1 MGRTDTM
8 PAAHL
13 SSSQFDLVYNLLS
26 LALASMAASTV
37 FFFLRLSSFHER
49 YKAALCFTGLVTF
62 IAMYHYFRIFNSF
75 TEAYSPCHSFHNH
88 TDPEG
93 VLTFDYNK
101 CSADAYGYTATGI
114 PFNDAYRYVDWLL
127 TVPLLLIEIVLVMK
141 LSETETFNKCLYLGI
156 SSALM
161 IANGYPG
168 EVTGDPS
175 TRWVFWF
182 LSMIPF
188 CYIVYTLFVGLKE
201 SQDAQPEAVRDQVRW
216 ACWATVF
223 SWCTYPVVFILP
235 MLSGSSSGKMGL
247 DARSMVGIQVGYTF
261 SDIISKCGVGYLVYR
276 IGLAK
281 SMIDHSEAK
290 AGFNMDE
297 VEALAQNE
305 EEEA

>member
-1 MGRTDTM
+1 M
-8 PAAHL
+8 AAAQL
-13 SSSQFDLVYNLLS
+13 TPGQFDLVYNMLS
-26 LALASMAASTV
+26 LGLASMAASTV
-37 FFFLRLSSFHER
+37 FFFLRLGSFSER

-62 IAMYHYFRIFNSF
+62 IAMYHYFRIFDSF
-75 TEAYSPCHSFHNH
+75 VAAYTPCEVTDGEVNH
-88 TDPEG
+88 A
-93 VLTFDYNK
+93 K
-101 CSADAYGYTATGI
+101 CSPELYNYTATGI

-141 LSETETFNKCLYLGI
+141 LSEAETFSRCVTLGV

-168 EVTGDPS
+168 EITGDPMQ
-175 TRWVFWF
+175 RWVFWF
-182 LSMIPF
+182 LSMLPF
-188 CYIVYTLFVGLKE
+188 TYIVYTLFVGLKA
-201 SQDAQPEAVRDQVRW
+201 SQDSQPEAVRDQVRW

-223 SWCTYPVVFILP
+223 SWCTYPIVFVLP
-235 MLSGSSSGKMGL
+235 MLGGSSDGKAGL
-247 DARSMVGIQVGYTF
+247 SSTAMVGIQVGYTF

-281 SMIDHSEAK
+281 SMIDHSNGK

-297 VEALAQNE
+297 VEALAQD

>member
-1 MGRTDTM
+1 MGAAATM
-8 PAAHL
+8 LNPL
-13 SSSQFDLVYNLLS
+13 TFQQYQLVYNFTS
-26 LALASMAASTV
+26 FGLAAMGASTI
-37 FFFLRLSSFHER
+37 FFFSRMGSFNEKYKPALS
-49 YKAALCFTGLVTF
+49 FTGLVTL
-62 IAMYHYFRIFNSF
+62 IACYHYFRIFNSF
-75 TEAYSPCHSFHNH
+75 EAAFTPCKVTAGRVDFALCNA
-88 TDPEG
+88 E
-93 VLTFDYNK
+93 VF
-101 CSADAYGYTATGI
+101 GYTATGI

-141 LSETETFNKCLYLGI
+141 LPEDETVSKCTTLGI

-223 SWCTYPVVFILP
+223 SWCTYPIVFVLP
-235 MLSGSSSGKMGL
+235 MLSGSSSGKSGL
-247 DARSMVGIQVGYTF
+247 SASSMVAIQV
-261 SDIISKCGVGYLVYR
+261 
-276 IGLAK
+276 
-281 SMIDHSEAK
+281 
-290 AGFNMDE
+290 
-297 VEALAQNE
+297 
-305 EEEA
+305 

>member
-1 MGRTDTM
+1 M
-8 PAAHL
+8 PAASL
-13 SSSQFDLVYNLLS
+13 TSSQFDLVYNLLS
-26 LALASMAASTV
+26 LGLASMAASTV
-37 FFFLRLSSFHER
+37 FFFLRLQSFHER

-75 TEAYSPCHSFHNH
+75 VEAYTPCEAT
-88 TDPEG
+88 TDG
-93 VLTFDYNK
+93 NNVTTINYNK
-101 CSADAYGYTATGI
+101 CSADVYGYTATGI

-141 LSETETFNKCLYLGI
+141 LSETETFNKCCYLGI

-223 SWCTYPVVFILP
+223 SWCTYPIVFVLP
-235 MLSGSSSGKMGL
+235 MLSGSSSGKAGL
-247 DARSMVGIQVGYTF
+247 SAGAMVSIQVGYTF

-281 SMIDHSEAK
+281 SMLEQDDGAKYSVAEDARLADEA
-290 AGFNMDE
+290 GM
-297 VEALAQNE
+297 
-305 EEEA
+305 